1 LDLLDK
7 QQIIVLVIFN

>member
-7 QQIIVLVIFN
+7 FGIT